1 MAKLREFYMEMVE
14 MYNTWA
20 DDADR
25 EIKWLNGQIKIERAN
40 DKKRLEYI
48 WSVGVLDSIEMKI
61 WGDVK
66 NYLGIDTKELIRQR
80 KKQYY
85 IKRKWKDE
93 AEKYKCK
100 LENLK

>member
-1 MAKLREFYMEMVE
+1 MDKLREFYVE
-14 MYNTWA
+14 MIEIYNTWA

-25 EIKWLNGQIKIERAN
+25 EIEWFNKQIKIERAN
-40 DKKRLEYI
+40 DKELLEHV

-66 NYLGIDTKELIRQR
+66 NYLGTDTKELIKQRQ
-80 KKQYY
+80 KQYY
-85 IKRKWKDE
+85 RKRKWKEE

-100 LENLK
+100 LEHLK